1 MSKKQAKTAIAAIDR
16 DGSGAIEFDEFA
28 MWWVTTDHG
37 GGDSS
42 SSKMASL
49 KRALQRRKWRR
60 ETKDKLYIKMRAAR
74 LAGKVSKFKSERE
87 RCIAYMESTV
97 VDISMTPP
105 SCKPVSLFLS

>member
-74 LAGKVSKFKSERE
+74 LAGKVSIFKSERE
-87 RCIAYMESTV
+87 RASRIWKA
-97 VDISMTPP
+97 
-105 SCKPVSLFLS
+105 L